1 MGELK
6 LMIMFEIEMMGKS
19 RAKVK
24 ALAGNQTIEVDSFN
38 LDTRKSRAGFLD
50 SVSKKTGIDIEELD
64 RVFFDHID
72 RLKTIT
78 QPESISKPLDDCPA
92 HIREQAMDML
102 KSPELFDI
110 ISRDIEAVGIAGEKD
125 LCRQLYII
133 MTSRILNK
141 PLSGIVFG
149 ASSSGKSYLIET
161 VSKLMPQESV
171 LQAHDITD
179 EALYYLEP
187 GALEHRIVIAG
198 ERIEDKNNRRGK
210 AEDNTKAL
218 REMLASGKLSK
229 LVTTKDKDGKPVACR
244 IEQAGPIVYLESTT
258 STGIHDED
266 ATRLL
271 PLVTD
276 ESYQQTE
283 MIIDA
288 MRKNAMGQTGS
299 DKLKESIILKHQTAQ
314 RILRPARVH
323 IPYVHSLNL
332 PYGVVSTRRAF
343 EQLLSMIKAVALL
356 RQYQKEAIEE
366 NGVLTIKADDGDYE
380 IVYPLIMEIFARTY
394 SPMNEKSRD
403 LLRVIMDRNTSERFT
418 IQDLTAWAGISDASI
433 RRRLRELTERG
444 IIAAHGEIKPY
455 TYSVQNPD
463 LVKQAKV
470 PLPTPDEI
478 RERLAIMES

>member
-1 MGELK
+1 
-6 LMIMFEIEMMGKS
+6 
-19 RAKVK
+19 
-24 ALAGNQTIEVDSFN
+24 
-38 LDTRKSRAGFLD
+38 
-50 SVSKKTGIDIEELD
+50 
-64 RVFFDHID
+64 
-72 RLKTIT
+72 
-78 QPESISKPLDDCPA
+78 
-92 HIREQAMDML
+92 
-102 KSPELFDI
+102 
-110 ISRDIEAVGIAGEKD
+110 
-125 LCRQLYII
+125 
-133 MTSRILNK
+133 
-141 PLSGIVFG
+141 
-149 ASSSGKSYLIET
+149 
-161 VSKLMPQESV
+161 
-171 LQAHDITD
+171 
-179 EALYYLEP
+179 
-187 GALEHRIVIAG
+187 
-198 ERIEDKNNRRGK
+198 
-210 AEDNTKAL
+210 
-218 REMLASGKLSK
+218 MLASGKLSK

-455 TYSVQNPD
+455 TSSVQNPD